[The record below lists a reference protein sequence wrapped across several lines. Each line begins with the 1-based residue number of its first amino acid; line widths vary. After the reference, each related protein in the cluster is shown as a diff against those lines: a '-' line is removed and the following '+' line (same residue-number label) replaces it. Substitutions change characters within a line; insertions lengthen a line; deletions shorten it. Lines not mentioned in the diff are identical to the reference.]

1 MPNLPASTSRSPL
14 PSRRLPRLPYRPTER
29 RKESRKRR
37 HIFERTGFSDDNI
50 PRFQDHKN
58 DRELES
64 ISMSDTRQNAPSAPT
79 PAPNIPASKSNSKR
93 KWLMTLLAGVILVAA
108 VAYGVYYFLV
118 ARWHESTDDAYVNG
132 NVVLI
137 TPQVTG
143 TVIAVNADD
152 TQTVK
157 IGDPLV
163 VLDHAD
169 ARVALQQAEANL
181 AQTVRQVRGL
191 FANDEQFR
199 AQIAQRQSDLSR
211 AQDDLR
217 RRLTVAQ
224 SGAVSQEEIS
234 HARDAVKAA
243 QAALDAAGQQLASN
257 RALTANTTIANHPN
271 VLAAAARVRDA
282 YLSHARDTLPAP
294 VTGYVA
300 KRSVQVG
307 QRVSPGT
314 PLMAIVPLESVWV
327 DANFK
332 EVQLKHMRIG
342 QPVRLTADVYG
353 SSVVYQGTVV
363 GFSAG
368 TGSAFSLLPA
378 QNATGNWIKVV
389 QRLPVRIA
397 LDPRELQ
404 AHPLRIGLSM
414 QVDVDIKNQSG
425 SQLGSAQNT
434 VYQTNVFDKYGDE
447 ADAEI
452 ARIIAANAGPDAG
465 TTSTRKSAAHEAKAT
480 SGAAI
485 M

>member
-1 MPNLPASTSRSPL
+1 M
-14 PSRRLPRLPYRPTER
+14 
-29 RKESRKRR
+29 
-37 HIFERTGFSDDNI
+37 
-50 PRFQDHKN
+50 
-58 DRELES
+58 
-64 ISMSDTRQNAPSAPT
+64 
-79 PAPNIPASKSNSKR
+79 
-93 KWLMTLLAGVILVAA
+93 MTLLVIVILIAA
-108 VAYGVYYFLV
+108 VAYGLYYFLD
-118 ARWHESTDDAYVNG
+118 ARFHEDTDDAYVNG
-132 NVVLI
+132 NVVQI

-143 TVIAVNADD
+143 TVVAVNADD

-157 IGDPLV
+157 AGDPLV
-163 VLDHAD
+163 VLDPAD
-169 ARVALQQAEANL
+169 ARVALEQAEANL

-191 FANDEQFR
+191 FADDNQYQ
-199 AQIAQRQSDLSR
+199 AQVAQRQSDLSR
-211 AQDDLR
+211 AQDDLK

-224 SGAVSQEEIS
+224 TGAVSAEEIS
-234 HARDAVKAA
+234 HARDAVKSAQASVDAA
-243 QAALDAAGQQLASN
+243 QQQLASN

-271 VLAAAARVRDA
+271 VQAAAAKVRDA
-282 YLSHARDTLPAP
+282 YLANARNNLPAP

-314 PLMAIVPLESVWV
+314 PLMAIVPLGGVWV

-342 QPVRLTADVYG
+342 QPVELTADVYG
-353 SSVVYQGTVV
+353 SSVVYHGKVV

-397 LDPRELQ
+397 LDPQELEK
-404 AHPLRIGLSM
+404 HPLRIGLSM
-414 QVDVDIKNQSG
+414 QADVSIKDDQG
-425 SQLGSAQNT
+425 GQLGQAPNT
-434 VYQTNVFDKYGDE
+434 VYQTNVFDKYGDQ

-452 ARIIAANAGPDAG
+452 ARIISENAGPNG
-465 TTSTRKSAAHEAKAT
+465 GSQKSAQAG
-480 SGAAI
+480 GAAKPAAKL